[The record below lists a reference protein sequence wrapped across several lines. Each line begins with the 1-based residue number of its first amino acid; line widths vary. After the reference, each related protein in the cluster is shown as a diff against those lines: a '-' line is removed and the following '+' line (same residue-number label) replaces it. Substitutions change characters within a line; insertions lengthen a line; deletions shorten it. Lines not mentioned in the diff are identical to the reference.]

1 MAEQVARN
9 EAVGQFTNMGVGLG
23 TMAGVGG
30 AVGGVLGSAV
40 NDAMSAAAEPP
51 TPATEA
57 PADDM
62 AAFKAK
68 VDKLTVMKEA
78 GFLSDEE
85 YASMKA
91 ELLKSIL

>member
-1 MAEQVARN
+1 
-9 EAVGQFTNMGVGLG
+9 MGVGLG

-30 AVGGVLGSAV
+30 AVGGIVGNAV
-40 NDAMSAAAEPP
+40 NGAMNAAAEQ
-51 TPATEA
+51 PAQ

-68 VDKLTVMKEA
+68 IDKLSMMKES
-78 GFLSDEE
+78 GLITDEE
-85 YASMKA
+85 FGNMKA